1 MGIFLEIIEWLD
13 QYGGAELL
21 HREPPQGSADIKMGA
36 QLIVREGQV
45 AIFIS
50 DGKIAD
56 MFGPGKYTLTTE
68 NIPIITQLLSLPFG
82 FKSPFRSEVLFI
94 STNIVPD
101 FKFGTP
107 EPITFRDKELGM
119 VRLKAFGTYTVKVDD
134 PRKFVTEIV
143 GTKGFFTKNRVEE
156 FLRPIVIS
164 RFTDALADVMS
175 TVFDLPKV
183 YNELGDSVV
192 KAINSELINFGLI
205 STDAYIQSIGL
216 PEDVE
221 KAIDERSGMGAI
233 QDMNKYFMYKAAQGI
248 GKGEAGMAGT
258 AAQMGAGVMM
268 GAQMMESLKDAGKPQ
283 KTGKDD
289 DTEETIKCPSCGHKN
304 PKNAKFCSDCGA
316 NMKKSE
322 CPSCHKDVEPGA
334 KFCPNCGAKL

>member
-45 AIFIS
+45 AIFMS
-50 DGKIAD
+50 DGRIAD

-68 NIPIITQLLSLPFG
+68 NIPILTQLLSLPFG

-94 STNIVPD
+94 STNLVPD

-107 EPITFRDKELGM
+107 EPIVFRDKELGM
-119 VRLKAFGTYTVKVDD
+119 VRVKAFGTYTVKVDD

-143 GTKGFFTKNRVEE
+143 GTKGFMTKNRVEE
-156 FLRPIVIS
+156 FLRPVVVS
-164 RFTDALADVMS
+164 RFTDALADVMT

-183 YNELGDSVV
+183 YNELGDTVV
-192 KAINSELINFGLI
+192 KTINSELIKFGLI
-205 STDAYIQSIGL
+205 SSDVYIQSIGL
-216 PEDVE
+216 PEDIE

-233 QDMNKYFMYKAAQGI
+233 ADMNKYFMYKAAQGI
-248 GKGEAGMAGT
+248 GKGDAGVAGT

-268 GAQMMESLKDAGKPQ
+268 GAQMMDSLKDSGKS
-283 KTGKDD
+283 KKDD
-289 DTEETIKCPSCGHKN
+289 DADEETAKCPSCGHRN
-304 PKNAKFCSDCGA
+304 PTKAKFCSNCGGSL
-316 NMKKSE
+316 KKTD

>member
-45 AIFIS
+45 AIFVS

-68 NIPIITQLLSLPFG
+68 NIPILTQLLSLPYG
-82 FKSPFRSEVLFI
+82 FKSPFRSEVLFV
-94 STNIVPD
+94 STNVVPD

-107 EPITFRDKELGM
+107 EPIVFRDKELGM
-119 VRLKAFGTYTVKVDD
+119 VRVKAFGSYAVKVDD

-143 GTKGFFTKNRVEE
+143 GTKGFMTRNRVEE

-164 RFTDALADVMS
+164 RFTDALGDTMT

-183 YNELGDSVV
+183 YSELGDSVV
-192 KAINSELINFGLI
+192 KAINPELAKYGLI
-205 STDAYIQSIGL
+205 STDVFIQSMGL

-221 KAIDERSGMGAI
+221 KAIDERSGMTAI
-233 QDMNKYFMYKAAQGI
+233 ADMNKYFIYKAAQGI
-248 GKGEAGMAGT
+248 GKGDAGMAGM

-268 GAQMMESLKDAGKPQ
+268 GTQIVDSMKEAGKN
-283 KTGKDD
+283 KNDD
-289 DTEETIKCPSCGHKN
+289 SGTVKCPKCGHMN
-304 PKNAKFCSDCGA
+304 PAGAKFCANCGTSLTSSA
-316 NMKKSE
+316 
-322 CPSCHKDVEPGA
+322 CPSCHKEVEPGA